1 MKILVLGG
9 AGFVGANLCIHLS
22 KNGHNVTCFD
32 NLVRGGVENNL
43 QELKDYSI
51 EIIRGDIRNIEDFN
65 KVTSKP
71 DCVLLCAA
79 QPSATNYSNPIFDV
93 TNNTYGVLN
102 TLSKV
107 REWDASLIFW
117 STNKCYSGKLCNS
130 INIKEEE
137 TRMWVDLTREPITG
151 YDPIYGFNEKLSIDG
166 NDRSIYGVSKA
177 MSDILIQEW
186 SNAFK
191 LRSVINRFS
200 CLSGPRQWGLAEQGW
215 VAWFAIANELNLPIE
230 IFGFKGKQVRDNLY
244 ISDLCELIEKQII
257 SLESNGSSELH
268 GEVFNVGGGIRNT
281 ISLLEAIEILEIK
294 NKKFCKKIYYETPRR
309 ADQCVYF
316 SDIRKVNNTFNW
328 NPKVNPVEGYDL
340 ILEWVKENKSKLE
353 SMYK

>member
-22 KNGHNVTCFD
+22 KCGHNVTCFD

-43 QELKDYSI
+43 QELKNNSI
-51 EIIRGDIRNIEDFN
+51 EIIRGDIRNPEDFN
-65 KVTSKP
+65 KITSKP

-79 QPSATNYSNPIFDV
+79 QPSATNYSNPVFDV

-102 TLSKV
+102 TLAKV

-117 STNKCYSGKLCNS
+117 STNKCYSGNLCNS
-130 INIKEEE
+130 ISLIEHESK
-137 TRMWVDLTREPITG
+137 MWVDLTQEPMVG
-151 YDPIYGFNEKLSIDG
+151 YDPLYGFNEQLSIDG

-191 LRSVINRFS
+191 VRSIINRFS

-244 ISDLCELIEKQII
+244 VSDLCELIEKQII
-257 SLESNGSSELH
+257 ALESKEFH
-268 GEVFNVGGGIRNT
+268 GEVFNVGGGVGNT
-281 ISLLEAIEILEIK
+281 ISLLEAMEILETK
-294 NKKFCKKIYYETPRR
+294 NKKFWKKSYYDQPRR

-316 SDIRKVNNTFNW
+316 SDIRKVKNTFDW
-328 NPKVNPVEGYDL
+328 QPKINPEEGYNL